1 MNESHQLSCCTM
13 QKRDLRGMLKEL
25 DVIKKCL
32 KAFHH
37 NCVNRLLNIT
47 RKDKVRNDIME
58 TTLLILWFP

>member
-1 MNESHQLSCCTM
+1 MNESHQLSCCSM

-37 NCVNRLLNIT
+37 NCVQTVKYNT
-47 RKDKVRNDIME
+47 EGQSQK
-58 TTLLILWFP
+58 